1 MTAEMLSPGIVQ
13 GRYAVN
19 LPEERESPMTTSSRM
34 TDPTP
39 QQWVDRY
46 LALLGEPTAAP
57 SLPFLSALIRAQ
69 FRAVTFENVTSLLR
83 RAATPDGPVP
93 SLDPEALLANWEAER
108 GGGVCYEISAM
119 FHRLIR
125 ALGYDAELVL
135 AQISIPDGHQAL
147 QVRLDGARYLVDVG
161 TGSPIFRP
169 IPLTSTTEF
178 RHAGLSYRFRAD
190 EPGHWLQERLFD
202 GEWKQTCRY
211 DLSPLDPERQYIAYQ
226 HHQTP
231 GATWVLD
238 KIRLIRCED
247 DVVYSLTGPEL
258 TTVTTAGKRT
268 DQLTT
273 LAAYASLAAETFGL
287 SRLPLTDAADANP
300 NFMPIELAVSG

>member
-1 MTAEMLSPGIVQ
+1 
-13 GRYAVN
+13 
-19 LPEERESPMTTSSRM
+19 M
-34 TDPTP
+34 TDPAP
-39 QQWVDRY
+39 PQWVDRY
-46 LALLGEPTAAP
+46 LTLLGEPAAEP
-57 SLPFLSALIRAQ
+57 SLLALTNLIRSQ
-69 FRAVTFENVTSLLR
+69 FRTVTFENVTSLLR
-83 RAATPDGPVP
+83 RAASPQGPVP
-93 SLDPEALLANWEAER
+93 PLDPETLLANWEAGR

-169 IPLTSTTEF
+169 IPLIGTTEF
-178 RHAGLSYRFRAD
+178 QHAGLSYRFRAD

-211 DLSPLDPERQYIAYQ
+211 DLGPLDQERQSIAYQ

-238 KIRLIRCED
+238 KIRMIRCED
-247 DVVYSLTGPEL
+247 DAVFSLTGPEL
-258 TTVTTAGKRT
+258 TTITPNGKRT
-268 DQLTT
+268 DQITT

-287 SRLPLTDAADANP
+287 SHLPLTDAADANP

>member
-1 MTAEMLSPGIVQ
+1 
-13 GRYAVN
+13 
-19 LPEERESPMTTSSRM
+19 M
-34 TDPTP
+34 TDPAP

-46 LALLGEPTAAP
+46 LTLLGEPAAAP
-57 SLPFLSALIRAQ
+57 SLPALSALVRAQ

-83 RAATPDGPVP
+83 RAAHPDGPVP
-93 SLDPEALLANWEAER
+93 PLDPDLLLANWEAGR

-119 FHRLIR
+119 FHRLIH

-147 QVRLDGARYLVDVG
+147 QVHLDGTRYLVDVG

-169 IPLTSTTEF
+169 IPLIGTTEF
-178 RHAGLSYRFRAD
+178 RHAGLTYRFRAD
-190 EPGHWLQERLFD
+190 DEPGHWRQERLID
-202 GEWKQTCRY
+202 GDWKLSCRY
-211 DLSPLDPERQYIAYQ
+211 DLGPLDLDRQYIAYQ

-247 DVVYSLTGPEL
+247 DAVYSLTGPEL
-258 TTVTTAGKRT
+258 TTITTAGKRT
-268 DQLTT
+268 DHLTDLPEYTQLT
-273 LAAYASLAAETFGL
+273 AETFC
-287 SRLPLTDAADANP
+287 LPDLPINKAVDARPD
-300 NFMPIELAVSG
+300 FIPIELRVKS

>member
-1 MTAEMLSPGIVQ
+1 
-13 GRYAVN
+13 
-19 LPEERESPMTTSSRM
+19 M
-34 TDPTP
+34 TDPAP
-39 QQWVDRY
+39 RAWVDRY
-46 LALLGEPTAAP
+46 LSLLDEPAAAP
-57 SLPFLSALIRAQ
+57 SLSALSTLIRAQ
-69 FRAVTFENVTSLLR
+69 FRAVTFENVTSALR
-83 RAATPDGPVP
+83 RAANPEGPVP
-93 SLDPEALLANWEAER
+93 PLDPDQLLANWEAGR

-169 IPLTSTTEF
+169 IPLTGITEF
-178 RHAGLSYRFRAD
+178 QHAGLTYRFRAD
-190 EPGHWLQERLFD
+190 EPGHWLQERLID
-202 GEWKQTCRY
+202 GEWKQSCRY
-211 DLSPLDPERQYIAYQ
+211 DLGPLDLDRQYIAYQ

-247 DVVYSLTGPEL
+247 DAVYSLTGPEL
-258 TTVTTAGKRT
+258 TTITPAGKRT
-268 DQLTT
+268 EK
-273 LAAYASLAAETFGL
+273 LADLATYTRLATETF
-287 SRLPLTDAADANP
+287 RLPKLPVADAIRSRAE
-300 NFMPIELAVSG
+300 FAGIAMES